1 MGSEM
6 CIRDSLRSDQDH
18 QADVAVRTR
27 QGPADSPTSAKDAMD
42 RLVDR
47 VSGEKE
53 HVRTELTG
61 QEDGLRFSQLRRTS
75 SKGDP
80 HPLPGIRRLE

>member
-1 MGSEM
+1 
-6 CIRDSLRSDQDH
+6 
-18 QADVAVRTR
+18 
-27 QGPADSPTSAKDAMD
+27 MD

-53 HVRTELTG
+53 YVRTELTG